1 MVFSVDGRRGIAHL
15 DHVESNN
22 SKPKQNMRNT
32 TTNVQFNAVWD
43 EAACVIEGAYV
54 IEENGWW
61 SCDGKSWYCG
71 DDDSDFHHTTIT
83 LVGGPADGQIINDQI

>member
-1 MVFSVDGRRGIAHL
+1 MHDLGHL
-15 DHVESNN
+15 DHVNEINTMSYT
-22 SKPKQNMRNT
+22 KNT
-32 TTNVQFNAVWD
+32 TTNVQFNAIWD
-43 EAACVIEGAYV
+43 DAACVIEGAYV

-83 LVGGPADGQIINDQI
+83 LVGGPADGKIINDQI